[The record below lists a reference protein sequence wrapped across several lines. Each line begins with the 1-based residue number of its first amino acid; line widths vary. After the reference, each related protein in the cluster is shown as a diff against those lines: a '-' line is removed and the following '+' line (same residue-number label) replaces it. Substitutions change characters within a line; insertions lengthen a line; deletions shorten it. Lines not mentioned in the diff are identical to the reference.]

1 MRIKGAKQVHY
12 ESGPN
17 MIPLVDVV
25 MVILIF
31 LMMTGSF
38 EIAEHFL
45 VSSLPITSSGG
56 GQRAASDTGK
66 IDESLEVR
74 VDRTLD
80 GFVARFGG
88 KEARTPAQVAAGLR
102 QMHDQME
109 GAVAGSAKETQIVIS
124 PGRNVQYVHLI
135 DVYQSALQ
143 AGFEKVGFATAR

>member
-1 MRIKGAKQVHY
+1 MKIKGAKKVHY
-12 ESGPN
+12 DSGPN
-17 MIPLVDVV
+17 MIPMVDIV
-25 MVILIF
+25 MVIMIF
-31 LMMTGSF
+31 MMMVGSF
-38 EIAEHFL
+38 AGAEHYL

-56 GQRAASDTGK
+56 GQRADSDSGK

-80 GFVARFGG
+80 AFVARFGG
-88 KEARTPAQVAAGLR
+88 KEARTPAEVAAGLQQLHER
-102 QMHDQME
+102 ME
-109 GAVAGSAKETQIVIS
+109 SAVQGSARETQIVIS